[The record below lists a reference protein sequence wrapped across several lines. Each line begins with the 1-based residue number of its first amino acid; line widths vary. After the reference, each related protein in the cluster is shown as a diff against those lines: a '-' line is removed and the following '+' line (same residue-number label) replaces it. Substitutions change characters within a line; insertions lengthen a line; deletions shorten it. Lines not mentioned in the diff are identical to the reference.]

1 VSGGK
6 FIKTNSQINQ
16 GDTLMRREDKLKG
29 FENQVFYI
37 GIDVHKR
44 QWHVTIR
51 NNNISV
57 ITKVMEPSAE
67 KLSSYLNRTYP
78 EGSYYS
84 VYEAGFSGY
93 WIDRELKSCGIKN
106 IIVAPTNIPT
116 STSEK
121 LRKTDAVDS
130 RKLARELEKGNLVSN
145 YSPTISEQ
153 ELRSYIRL
161 RYQLVKDQTVLKNR
175 IKGYLNFYGHKFPED
190 YQNRH
195 WSKIFIEKLRT
206 LEFSTLLGK
215 KQMNMYLDSLQSKR
229 TQLLEITR
237 EIKNYI
243 KEGGLTEKIS
253 LLRTVPGIGLTT
265 AVTLLSEIIDINRFG
280 NFNKL
285 SSYLGL
291 IPAVRSSD
299 QKEFVLGLKIH
310 HNKLLRQLLVEAA
323 WMAIRK
329 DPALLKAYGNYKKRM
344 SPQEAIIRIA
354 KKLTSRIYY
363 VLRTGNSY
371 EISKG

>member
-1 VSGGK
+1 
-6 FIKTNSQINQ
+6 
-16 GDTLMRREDKLKG
+16 
-29 FENQVFYI
+29 
-37 GIDVHKR
+37 
-44 QWHVTIR
+44 
-51 NNNISV
+51 
-57 ITKVMEPSAE
+57 
-67 KLSSYLNRTYP
+67 
-78 EGSYYS
+78 
-84 VYEAGFSGY
+84 
-93 WIDRELKSCGIKN
+93 
-106 IIVAPTNIPT
+106 
-116 STSEK
+116 
-121 LRKTDAVDS
+121 
-130 RKLARELEKGNLVSN
+130 
-145 YSPTISEQ
+145 
-153 ELRSYIRL
+153 
-161 RYQLVKDQTVLKNR
+161 
-175 IKGYLNFYGHKFPED
+175 
-190 YQNRH
+190 
-195 WSKIFIEKLRT
+195 
-206 LEFSTLLGK
+206 
-215 KQMNMYLDSLQSKR
+215 MNMYLDSLQSKR